1 MAQAELQ
8 RLIEVLAVYVVERG
22 MPIKTALTILYE
34 SKHPKPSA
42 ADFERS
48 GGNAAADK
56 HPHLQLAI

>member
-1 MAQAELQ
+1 MTPPEFE
-8 RLIEVLAVYVVERG
+8 RLIKVLAVYVVERG
-22 MPIKTALTILYE
+22 MPIKTALTILHE

-42 ADFERS
+42 ANLERS

>member
-34 SKHPKPSA
+34 SKHPKQAATDSEHSRTHSA
-42 ADFERS
+42 TH
-48 GGNAAADK
+48 K
-56 HPHLQLAI
+56 HSNLQLAI